1 MKYRMLDADG
11 DYVFGRGKHAYLEGG
26 EAVAQA
32 VKTRLLLLLGE
43 WWEDLEEG
51 LPLWTKIV
59 GTRGTEKQLQAVDL
73 IFKDRIYNTL
83 GVKRILNYTSSFKNR
98 AYIFTA
104 AIDTDDGPVL
114 ITNDMKAASKLSNR
128 EVK

>member
-59 GTRGTEKQLQAVDL
+59 GTRGTETQLQAVDL

-83 GVKRILNYTSSFKNR
+83 GVKRILNFTSRFHNR

-104 AIDTDDGPVL
+104 AIDTEDGPVL
-114 ITNDMKAASKLSNR
+114 ITNDMKAAAKLSNR

>member
-73 IFKDRIYNTL
+73 IFKDRIYKTL
-83 GVKRILNYTSSFKNR
+83 GVRRILNYTSSFQSR

-114 ITNDMKAASKLSNR
+114 ITNDMKTAAKLSNR